1 MGKKK
6 TCRLRNVFL
15 ALFVLGFLF
24 SALTISVS
32 ASDNSGNKGNDG
44 YNTGYIEGKKQGQN
58 VCKKYGT
65 TETLIK
71 IPSPS
76 KKYGWV
82 KDSTAY
88 KNSYERGFTDGY
100 NKYRYSCLKNKN

>member
-1 MGKKK
+1 MLNQKINKIKKPF
-6 TCRLRNVFL
+6 TILLAFSFL
-15 ALFVLGFLF
+15 ISILAM
-24 SALTISVS
+24 SAD
-32 ASDNSGNKGNDG
+32 ASENNKDSKNGYNKG
-44 YNTGYIEGKKQGQN
+44 YVEGKKQGQN

-65 TETLIK
+65 RETLIK

-76 KKYGWV
+76 KKYSWV
-82 KDSTAY
+82 KYSTDY